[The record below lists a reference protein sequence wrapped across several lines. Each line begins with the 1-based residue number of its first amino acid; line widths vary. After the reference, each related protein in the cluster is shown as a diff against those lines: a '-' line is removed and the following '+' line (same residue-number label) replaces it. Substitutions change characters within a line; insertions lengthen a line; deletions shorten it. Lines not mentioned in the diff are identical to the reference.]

1 MSNAH
6 VRLKVDN
13 VLSMKNV
20 SNNIFRSPLS
30 DLSNDHEASRNNV
43 RFMKMLQNMLDE
55 MFSIWHNSPFCH
67 FRCNGEGISG
77 KAMNVSQI

>member
-55 MFSIWHNSPFCH
+55 MFSI
-67 FRCNGEGISG
+67 GIIHLFVISDVMG
-77 KAMNVSQI
+77 KESVERL